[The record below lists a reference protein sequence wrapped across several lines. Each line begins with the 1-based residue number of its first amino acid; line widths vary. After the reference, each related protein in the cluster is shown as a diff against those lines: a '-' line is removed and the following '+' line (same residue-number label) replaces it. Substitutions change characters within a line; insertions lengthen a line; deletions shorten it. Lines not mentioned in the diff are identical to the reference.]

1 MPLEARLNR
10 DVSIESIETP
20 PEVAAQEPFSVEVA
34 VYSRTRTSAHVEL
47 RHGEATLGS
56 REVLLVAG
64 LNRIPFDTSIKDES
78 GSVVLEAE
86 IPSPDDRFGGNNRF
100 RKSITAR
107 TEVTPRRKLK
117 GSSR

>member
-1 MPLEARLNR
+1 MIN
-10 DVSIESIETP
+10 SIEIHH
-20 PEVAAQEPFSVEVA
+20 EVSLHEPITGVIDF
-34 VYSRTRTSAHVEL
+34 YSRTRTLAHVEL
-47 RHGEATLGS
+47 QHGEPPRGS

-100 RKSITAR
+100 RKSIMAT